1 MCRKDILT
9 QAVVV
14 VVVDII
20 TTSSWRAGQELILR
34 ELGPAKTRRTSQTSE
49 CCREMELQNSSIQSA
64 FNWSTSNKL
73 LMHQVLFRR
82 QWLEFIGSFFF
93 QKEMKAKKKKSKK
106 NKQIEF
112 VHKEISSNLVTRHF
126 IALLVGCLFVA

>member
-93 QKEMKAKKKKSKK
+93 QKEMKAKKNPK
-106 NKQIEF
+106 NKQIDF

-126 IALLVGCLFVA
+126 IALLVCCLLVA

>member
-1 MCRKDILT
+1 MYRKDMLT

-49 CCREMELQNSSIQSA
+49 CCREMEL
-64 FNWSTSNKL
+64 
-73 LMHQVLFRR
+73 
-82 QWLEFIGSFFF
+82 
-93 QKEMKAKKKKSKK
+93 
-106 NKQIEF
+106 
-112 VHKEISSNLVTRHF
+112 
-126 IALLVGCLFVA
+126 